1 MTKYSTRGGSG
12 MGWGSILLGGIIVWL
27 LSQHSTKV
35 ARFLIVVTVAFWV
48 ILVILV
54 VGNWDIVDSF
64 IAGAF

>member
-1 MTKYSTRGGSG
+1 MTKYNTKGSSG

-35 ARFLIVVTVAFWV
+35 ARFLTVITVAFWV
-48 ILVILV
+48 VLAVLV
-54 VGNWDIVDSF
+54 VGNWDIVNSF